1 MAKNS
6 LLISFK
12 KNSFQDKIA
21 MGLRRDGQN
30 LSSSTHSY
38 PKEKLQISSPKFDLM
53 LSFFIFYTKLN
64 IKKNVDK

>member
-38 PKEKLQISSPKFDLM
+38 PKEKLQISSP
-53 LSFFIFYTKLN
+53 IFSAIILIEATDPK
-64 IKKNVDK
+64 IP